1 MSDRRPIG
9 IFDSGLG
16 GLTVLREIHDLLPRE
31 PLIYLGDT
39 ARVPYGSKS
48 GKTVLKYSDNN
59 IKYLEKHDVKMVVV
73 ACNTASAYL
82 QPGQQKH
89 DIPVIGVIEGGVE
102 AAVKNT
108 GGDIGVIGTEAT
120 INSRAYEF
128 AITEKLPG
136 ARVTSKACPLF
147 VPLVEEGWID
157 NPITRAVAH
166 EYLDKKFYEKVDTL
180 VLGCT
185 HYPLLKKTIGQ
196 ILGTATILVDSA
208 SETARKVKEA
218 LGQYDLYTDDYM
230 NVGNIEIVVT
240 DSPERS
246 LRVAKKMLGYRKIE
260 KIGYVD
266 IA

>member
-1 MSDRRPIG
+1 MSDSRPIG

-31 PLIYLGDT
+31 PLVYLGDT

-48 GKTVLKYSDNN
+48 GETVLKYSDNN

-82 QPGQQKH
+82 RKGPGKH
-89 DIPVIGVIEGGVE
+89 DVPVIGVIEGGVE
-102 AAVKNT
+102 AAVKNS

-128 AITEKLPG
+128 AIAEKLPG
-136 ARVTSKACPLF
+136 VTVTSKACPLF
-147 VPLVEEGWID
+147 VPLIEEGWID
-157 NPITRAVAH
+157 SPITKAVAH
-166 EYLDKKFYEKVDTL
+166 EYLGKFYERVDTM

-196 ILGTATILVDSA
+196 VLGEATILVDSA
-208 SETARKVKEA
+208 RETARKVKEA
-218 LGQYDLYTDDYM
+218 LGRYDLYTDDYM

-246 LRVAKKMLGYRKIE
+246 LRVAKRMLGYRKIE

-266 IA
+266 II